1 MDEST
6 NHRDLLQLI
15 EGTLYA
21 GGEDVDSAAFLAV
34 LQRAKP
40 AFLNLLR
47 YKEPN
52 AESRA
57 AVQSGRPATP
67 AGTVALDP
75 EPDIRE
81 VLLLAD
87 ELKLDEVLAVLCVQ
101 GALQETGEVSA
112 AAGAGIYFEER
123 RGLLTSLWLLLQA
136 QVMLADSL
144 PAELYHTICAFNAD
158 LLSQSL
164 GGRTQLVQRLAELV
178 RDNRLEAQPGS
189 RLPVVI
195 DSHGREVDRNGL
207 VQREQ
212 TVLCECLVYA
222 CWIRQRLTAADI
234 TDLVDLLHRLGLRAR
249 AATGDLAAQQ
259 QAYVLLFAVLLTL
272 LPLENAEGAELEA
285 DERLLRDLAGA
296 AELDSKISGGGAGDD
311 AHGAVLKLA
320 WGVLLSQYGPEHV
333 AGRAV
338 QLVKDAASSG
348 AFGFLRTGVLDSVPM
363 QDDADHQ
370 RELYASIINQLVM
383 NYLMSPAGTESTEV
397 LTELSISLGQEEVAA
412 SAVPAAAPAA
422 GTMMAVD
429 AAQAAAPAPKPD
441 SLATLLG
448 LLASVYG
455 MHPGLFLQENLKY
468 DEFGQFMEGVAGS
481 TVLASSPS
489 TFLAYLE
496 VLTALASGEM
506 GARSMYLQLRGD
518 DRFAQVNWRRM
529 FQLLITVVRQYIP
542 EDGAAASGTAA
553 AAAPAGSIQQRM
565 NDFVL
570 PACDSKAL
578 CAYLGLF
585 KRVMTEGRVEEVLM
599 WLRQLEE
606 DAGVA
611 PVWEVLFQA
620 MCCPVPQE
628 LKAALDEAIAAL
640 ARRPDLAAA
649 LWERLVAAV
658 VVAPAST
665 DNPAVP
671 RYDLSYQLNEIEA
684 RAEDYSEAVAF
695 VRLLNALWRGGGS
708 GGAGPADEGR
718 SVAHFTKFVRDDL
731 LGTAFQR
738 AYKEERQ
745 RWQLVSACLEHCELC
760 VESLR
765 SVAALAAD
773 AASAA
778 AVKRPGLDVLLDLL
792 GERHVL
798 RAAMATALIEVDRLA
813 YERHSAPFGAAK
825 EAAVLAALRL
835 LRCAL
840 ERDLELVTS
849 MRQASHSA
857 SYEPLDVVLRHD
869 RKRIPMLLDF
879 VRYPHNPAVQAE
891 AVRIATHLSE
901 RIPNLVPLLLNSPPT
916 GNVPAVQRLQDGF
929 AACLQD
935 SLFNLGASVSL
946 EDEQATAAAAAG
958 GADGEAADD
967 AADPRA
973 ALVLQLLLA
982 SLEQPA
988 PNLAHLLCGFDF
1000 ESGMGP
1006 VYLPDPRTQYNVLRI
1021 VLNAVLAPTLS
1032 ARKPAL
1038 FEQCLELLYELAAS
1052 PDTGIATLDL
1062 LRGYYSMLSPL
1073 LDSVACAPLPEGP
1086 VPRASSLHQRAWL
1099 LQLHALELHR
1109 ADVALSHHGESVEL
1123 LLREL
1128 FAPEASDAAADGMGQ
1143 GCSRMVDLLELVT
1156 SATPAEPQLGRD
1168 AHPEVRRMLQAL
1180 ELDALLAAGTTVQQG
1195 GMRTVSPRGVA
1206 LFDVIALKD
1215 ELLKRYNEWVARHG
1229 GAGEA
1234 LKEACRLALQY
1245 AQQYNAY
1252 VEQLA
1257 GQGALLA
1264 AWQAVLLVAFTR
1276 RFEQLALAAG
1286 AGSPTE
1292 LVLQMAEECLRVLA
1306 GLVMGEGIALAPV
1319 LCEAVQAL
1327 LARLQEQVAAASTQ
1341 DPLGGMPLPARCHD
1355 LLQMLLE
1362 VAWQGRKL
1370 DAVRLPMYSA
1380 LASYLTMTRGPAVL
1394 RAPPTVVE
1402 ALLAGMPAGASAAS
1416 QLDALQSQLEEGN
1429 AALLHQAAPVLELL
1443 AADAL
1448 SAEPGQ
1454 AARALTALSTVLAAD
1469 PTGGSAEELYRT
1481 SLPAR
1486 ILSDLQE
1493 APHKALTQPPPHG
1506 QALLLV
1512 AESQLTLLLRLA
1524 LAGPPA
1530 ARSASAQR
1538 LFGLHALSKLSQC
1551 RAIDLQPEE
1560 PGFGQYTG
1568 AASLRQRL
1576 HQLLT
1581 PLLRLVL
1588 AIVTALP
1595 NSSAVREQALSFV
1608 DAHARTL
1615 TRVLHDAAS
1624 PGIRGW
1630 EPGDAEL
1637 EEATLAVQLLAEL
1650 APVRDLLQAA
1660 PQLQEAAYR
1669 LSARFLCL
1677 SSKSPSPVVAR
1688 LHTAREMG
1696 RLTHREERIHLRVL
1710 SLRCALSQYLLQLSA
1725 DPRSPV
1731 LFRCTPS
1738 ASGRGGGLDAAA
1750 GLVPTLFLVKDAM
1763 LQAVLEDMPELLAD
1777 EPLLLDALRAGDSA
1791 GGADLAVAAAAAVA
1805 ASPGGGPA
1813 SAAAGRARLA
1823 RAAANAGSQ
1832 LSKLLYLTEHLL
1844 ALLYT
1849 HLRLCLPA
1857 PALGAGPA
1865 SPEKGMLAL
1874 AANGGGADGGPGL
1887 QALGSE
1893 RDLDQLR
1900 RLMEPIVMQLER
1912 ATAGASLAGREV
1924 VSLALL
1930 VRRSKEYLSML

>member
-21 GGEDVDSAAFLAV
+21 GGEDVDCAAFLAA
-34 LQRAKP
+34 LQHSKP

-57 AVQSGRPATP
+57 AVQSGNPLTP
-67 AGTVALDP
+67 AGHVPLDP
-75 EPDIRE
+75 EPDVRE

-144 PAELYHTICAFNAD
+144 PAELYRTICAFNAD

-164 GGRTQLVQRLAELV
+164 GGRTLLVQRLAELL

-189 RLPVVI
+189 RLPVVV

-222 CWIRQRLTAADI
+222 CCIRQRLTAADI
-234 TDLVDLLHRLGLRAR
+234 SDLIDLLHRLGLKAR
-249 AATGDLAAQQ
+249 AAAGDMAAQQ
-259 QAYVLLFAVLLTL
+259 QAYVVLFAVLLTL

-285 DERLLRDLAGA
+285 DERLLRDLAGSA
-296 AELDSKISGGGAGDD
+296 DVDSKIGGSGAGED
-311 AHGAVLKLA
+311 AHGSVLKLA

-338 QLVKDAASSG
+338 QLVKDATGNG

-370 RELYASIINQLVM
+370 RELYASIANQLVM
-383 NYLMSPAGTESTEV
+383 NYLMSPAGTASTEA
-397 LTELSISLGQEEVAA
+397 LEQLSISQGQEEVAA
-412 SAVPAAAPAA
+412 SATPASAPAA
-422 GTMMAVD
+422 GAMMVLD
-429 AAQAAAPAPKPD
+429 AAQAAAPAAKPD

-448 LLASVYG
+448 LLASIYG

-468 DEFGQFMEGVAGS
+468 DQFGQLMEGVAGS
-481 TVLASSPS
+481 AVLASSPS
-489 TFLAYLE
+489 SFLAYLE
-496 VLTALASGEM
+496 VLTALASGEK
-506 GARSMYLQLRGD
+506 GARSMYMQLRGD
-518 DRFAQVNWRRM
+518 DRFSQVNWRRM

-542 EDGAAASGTAA
+542 EDGTTATGTAA

-585 KRVMTEGRVEEVLM
+585 KRVMAEGRVEEVLM

-628 LKAALDEAIAAL
+628 LKAALDEAIASL

-658 VVAPAST
+658 VVAPASA

-684 RAEDYSEAVAF
+684 RAEDYSEAIAF
-695 VRLLNALWRGGGS
+695 VHLLNALWRGGGS
-708 GGAGPADEGR
+708 GSTAPADDGR

-731 LGTAFQR
+731 LSTAFQR

-745 RWQLVSACLEHCELC
+745 RWLLVSACLEHCELC
-760 VESLR
+760 LESLR
-765 SVAALAAD
+765 SVAALATD
-773 AASAA
+773 AASTA
-778 AVKRPGLDVLLDLL
+778 AVKPPGLDVLLDLL
-792 GERHVL
+792 GERNVL
-798 RAAMATALIEVDRLA
+798 RAAMVTTLIEVDRLA
-813 YERHSAPFGAAK
+813 FERHSAPFGAAK

-835 LRCAL
+835 LRRAL
-840 ERDLELVTS
+840 EQDVELVVA
-849 MRQASHSA
+849 MQQASHSA
-857 SYEPLDVVLRHD
+857 SYETLDMVLRHD

-916 GNVPAVQRLQDGF
+916 GNVPAVHRLQDGF

-946 EDEQATAAAAAG
+946 EDDQAAAAAG
-958 GADGEAADD
+958 DADVEAADE

-973 ALVLQLLLA
+973 ELVLQLLLA

-988 PNLAHLLCGFDF
+988 PNLSHLLCGFDF

-1006 VYLPDPRTQYNVLRI
+1006 VYLPDPRGQYNVLRV
-1021 VLNAVLAPTLS
+1021 VLNALLAPALS

-1038 FEQCLELLYELAAS
+1038 FEHCLELLYELAAS

-1086 VPRASSLHQRAWL
+1086 VPCASSLHQRAWL

-1109 ADVALSHHGESVEL
+1109 ADVALSLHSESVEM

-1128 FAPEASDAAADGMGQ
+1128 FSPEAPNAATDGMGQ
-1143 GCSRMVDLLELVT
+1143 GRSRMVDLLELVT

-1180 ELDALLAAGTTVQQG
+1180 ELDALLASGTTVQQG
-1195 GMRTVSPRGVA
+1195 GVRAVSTRGVA

-1229 GAGEA
+1229 GASEA

-1252 VEQLA
+1252 VGQLA

-1276 RFEQLALAAG
+1276 RFEQLAAAAG
-1286 AGSPTE
+1286 GGSPTE

-1306 GLVMGEGIALAPV
+1306 GLVMGEGIALAPA

-1327 LARLQEQVAAASTQ
+1327 LARLQEQVAAACTE

-1362 VAWQGRKL
+1362 AAWQGRKL

-1380 LASYLTMTRGPAVL
+1380 LASYLTMCRGPALL
-1394 RAPPTVVE
+1394 RAPPAVVE
-1402 ALLAGMPAGASAAS
+1402 ALLAGMPSGSSAAA

-1448 SAEPGQ
+1448 SAEPAQ

-1469 PTGGSAEELYRT
+1469 PTGGSAEQLYRT
-1481 SLPAR
+1481 SLPGR

-1493 APHKALTQPPPHG
+1493 TPHKALTQPPPHG

-1512 AESQLTLLLRLA
+1512 AEAQLTLLLRLA

-1538 LFGLHALSKLSQC
+1538 LAGLHALAKLSQC

-1560 PGFGQYTG
+1560 PGFGQFTG

-1595 NSSAVREQALSFV
+1595 NSSAVREQARAFV
-1608 DAHARTL
+1608 DAHGRTL

-1650 APVRDLLQAA
+1650 APVRDLLQAG

-1669 LSARFLCL
+1669 LSTRFLCL
-1677 SSKSPSPVVAR
+1677 SSKSPSPAVAR
-1688 LHTAREMG
+1688 VHAARESG
-1696 RLTHREERIHLRVL
+1696 RLTHRQERTHLRVL
-1710 SLRCALSQYLLQLSA
+1710 AMRCALSHYLLQLSA

-1738 ASGRGGGLDAAA
+1738 AGGRGGLEAVA

-1777 EPLLLDALRAGDSA
+1777 EPLLLDALREGDSA

-1805 ASPGGGPA
+1805 ASPGGGPGGA
-1813 SAAAGRARLA
+1813 VAGRAQLA
-1823 RAAANAGSQ
+1823 RAAASAGGQ

-1857 PALGAGPA
+1857 PALGAA
-1865 SPEKGMLAL
+1865 SPDKGLLAV
-1874 AANGGGADGGPGL
+1874 AANGGGVEGGPGL

-1900 RLMEPIVMQLER
+1900 RLMEPIIMQLER
-1912 ATAGASLAGREV
+1912 ATAGASLAGRDV
-1924 VSLALL
+1924 ASLALL
-1930 VRRSKEYLSML
+1930 VRRTKEYLSMLSAL